1 MNWVNRIFRQN
12 ESPKVTSVFP
22 FFEFERAA
30 HDLIEWSKAV
40 SPSIYRVEWVTRNVD
55 VPGTCIWVFC
65 ETLTGLDR
73 WSITTRTVIQGQYLL
88 LLRNKDVPDSWVDKM
103 TFIFDSHE
111 NVVRN
116 YGGDYTA
123 RLFAR

>member
-12 ESPKVTSVFP
+12 ESPKVTSVSP
-22 FFEFERAA
+22 FFDFERAA

-40 SPSIYRVEWVTRNVD
+40 SPSIYRVEFVTPNVD
-55 VPGTCIWVFC
+55 LPGTRVWVYC
-65 ETLTGLDR
+65 ETLAGLNS
-73 WSITTRTVIQGQYLL
+73 WSNTTRAVVEGQYLL
-88 LLRNKDVPDSWVDKM
+88 LLKNKGVSDRWVDNV
-103 TFIFDSHE
+103 TFVFDSHE